1 VNPWWLRPPA
11 EEAPSEEEKPKQP
24 AARSQEEK
32 EPDPSEQKS
41 APSPRRSGRG
51 RGSRRRSSPAGK
63 TQSRTVEPRRIA
75 VLYDVDDIAH
85 GLGSAELQQLDLDL
99 VLQRLA
105 EKGRVVAKR
114 AYGDMQRSSD
124 QEAVVRAA
132 GLEIIDTP
140 RDDGSGESAAEMRLV
155 LDAAEL
161 CFSREPC
168 EIFVLISGKAGF
180 VPLVTKLR
188 EAKAEVL
195 GLGIRGFVSAD
206 LEKGCDDYL
215 YHDALMPP
223 PAPAPVRNE
232 VEDELPPP
240 APAPVRDEVEDEM
253 PLPAPAPVRDEVED
267 EMPPVFSQLVDT
279 IQSLET
285 GDGGIV
291 WASTLKQEMRR
302 RHPDFDA
309 SGLGYSTFADLLEDA
324 ERHEVIRL
332 GRDDRS
338 GGYFVESLTR
348 Q

>member
-1 VNPWWLRPPA
+1 MNPWWLRPPA
-11 EEAPSEEEKPKQP
+11 EEAPSKEDKPKQP

-32 EPDPSEQKS
+32 DPDPSEQRF

-75 VLYDVDDIAH
+75 VLYDVDNIAR

-140 RDDGSGESAAEMRLV
+140 RDDGSGESAAEMKLA

-161 CFSREPC
+161 CFSREAC
-168 EIFVLISGKAGF
+168 EIFVLISGNAGF

-223 PAPAPVRNE
+223 PAPEPVQNE
-232 VEDELPPP
+232 VEDEKEPI
-240 APAPVRDEVEDEM
+240 
-253 PLPAPAPVRDEVED
+253 
-267 EMPPVFSQLVDT
+267 FSQLVET
-279 IQSLET
+279 IETLEA

-291 WASTLKQEMRR
+291 WGSILKQEMRR
-302 RHPDFDA
+302 RHPGFDV
-309 SGLGYSTFADLLEDA
+309 SGLGYSTFTDLLEDA

-338 GGYFVESLTR
+338 GGYFVESITR